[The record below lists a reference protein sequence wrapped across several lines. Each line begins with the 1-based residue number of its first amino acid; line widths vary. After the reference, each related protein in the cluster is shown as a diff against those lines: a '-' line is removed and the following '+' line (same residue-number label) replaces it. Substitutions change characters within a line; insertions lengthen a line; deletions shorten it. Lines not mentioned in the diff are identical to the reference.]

1 MLTMIIVI
9 RRALRQLFL
18 LVLLVLLVVIVIK
31 AAPFVVRQIYPLR
44 YQEIITQQADSLDVD
59 PSLIAAIINVESHWR
74 ADAISPKGA
83 RGLMQLMPATAD
95 WAAEKTGNAGITS
108 SQLLQPELNIEL
120 GTWYIADLLRQF
132 DNSLVV
138 ALAAYNGGRGNVR
151 NWLDAGIW
159 NGSIQDI
166 DRIPFGET
174 KRYVQKV
181 IRHYEV
187 YKSLY
192 DWTAR
197 P

>member
-9 RRALRQLFL
+9 RRALQQLFL
-18 LVLLVLLVVIVIK
+18 LVLLVLLVVAVIK

-108 SQLLQPELNIEL
+108 SQLLQPELNIKL

-132 DNSLVV
+132 DDSLVV

-187 YKSLY
+187 YRSLY